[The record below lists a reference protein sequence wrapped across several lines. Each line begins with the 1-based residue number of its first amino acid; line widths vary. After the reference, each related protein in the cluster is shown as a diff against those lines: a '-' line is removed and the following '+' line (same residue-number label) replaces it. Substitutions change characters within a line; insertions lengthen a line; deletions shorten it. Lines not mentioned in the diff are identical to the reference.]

1 MSNETTAAQEAP
13 DSYRYDEDAAGH
25 AEDFANRITDNGA
38 FTGVFL
44 KVWPFTAQPKEGST
58 VGTKGVHFEF
68 ESIGKETA
76 SFDLYTIGPKGSKNK
91 DGVTRTEEE
100 KFPGYNQLMAL
111 MFLMGIKGALK
122 TKKDKIETW
131 EGEPGKRV
139 KVEKEADIY
148 PELCGKS
155 IGIVFQ
161 KELSNNQTNGKE
173 TSRVQFL
180 ASFHPETK
188 LTASEI
194 KAGEKT
200 PKKLERILKSL
211 KTKDSRT
218 HHADEPAQPSQG
230 IPAGDY

>member
-1 MSNETTAAQEAP
+1 MSETNTPATAAP
-13 DSYRYDEDAAGH
+13 DSYSYDEEAAGH

-44 KVWPFTAQPKEGST
+44 KVWPFTAAPKEGST

-91 DGVTRTEEE
+91 DGVVRTENE

-111 MFLMGIKGALK
+111 MFLMGIKGELK
-122 TKKDKIETW
+122 TKKGKVELW
-131 EGEPGKRV
+131 EGEAGKRV
-139 KVEKEADIY
+139 RVEKEADIY
-148 PELCGKS
+148 PDLIGKS

-161 KELSNNQTNGKE
+161 KELSNNRDSGKE
-173 TSRVQFL
+173 TSRIQFL

-188 LTASEI
+188 MTASEI
-194 KAGEKT
+194 KAGEKA
-200 PKKLERILKSL
+200 PKKFERILKSL
-211 KTKDSRT
+211 RTKDSRT
-218 HHADEPAQPSQG
+218 HHADEPAQPSQS
-230 IPAGDY
+230 IPTGDY